1 MRRRMLAIWGV
12 GIGMERRLL
21 YHWRPTGIQED
32 LHAGSDTIADA
43 GTDAGTDA
51 GSDAGTDAEVRQSI
65 HHHARSWHMSRL
77 TGCIQPDARSD
88 ARSDAGSDA
97 EVRQLGQLR
106 RLV

>member
-12 GIGMERRLL
+12 GIGYKRQLL

-32 LHAGSDTIADA
+32 LHAGSDTIA
-43 GTDAGTDA
+43 DA

-77 TGCIQPDARSD
+77 TGCIQPDAG
-88 ARSDAGSDA
+88 SDAGTDA
-97 EVRQLGQLR
+97 EVEQLGQLR